1 MDLEFLADRL
11 AIEQNSNSLQVL
23 DEKFYLQASD
33 FIQDLQDA
41 RGHVKD
47 YRELAALDDEIKNA
61 RILIEGVYDKR
72 MSKITQY
79 AAIAAAGTKISIDG
93 MTRAERTVYE
103 QLLTSLQKGRG
114 EILMPALTVTQVTL

>member
-1 MDLEFLADRL
+1 MDLEVLADRL
-11 AIEQNSNSLQVL
+11 ATEQGSNGLQAL
-23 DEKFYLQASD
+23 DEQFYLQASG
-33 FIQDLQDA
+33 FIRMLQISRDQ
-41 RGHVKD
+41 VKD
-47 YRELAALDDEIKNA
+47 YRELAAIDDEIKNA

-79 AAIAAAGTKISIDG
+79 AAIAAAGTKISTEG

-114 EILMPALTVTQVTL
+114 DILMPALTVTQVKL